1 MTIERQYSL
10 PNCKLILQGL
20 SDANSNPN
28 DKRPQVSLLMN
39 AECHFV
45 GHPQPLTGGR
55 DFFES
60 LVQQVSQYAQSFLSG
75 ISSLE
80 SVESQREIVQMQR
93 LDENKHRL
101 VVNNQKTGEV
111 QDSSTPNPS
120 IQQIDLNTVQLFDLV
135 EAVDQ
140 FFADSRTLPEL
151 SLQLRP
157 VSKRTLKAE
166 TPITQKAL
174 PAAIGIS
181 SLAVA
186 ALALFFVPIPEVRR
200 PEEPIPQS
208 QSQLETLETPSASG
222 SDDPPIAPTETPEPS
237 LESNLSPVG
246 SINDPVEIE
255 RLQALLFEEINRE
268 WVTSPTFTEPLIYR
282 VSVAPDGAIVGYKA
296 VNEITPATEDQIPL
310 PELLYKPVGS
320 RTPDEPLAD
329 YQVIFN
335 PDGILDITPWNK
347 KTQDSSASDSMSSE

>member
-28 DKRPQVSLLMN
+28 DKRPLLSLLMN

-60 LVQQVSQYAQSFLSG
+60 LVQQVSLYAQSFLSG

-101 VVNNQKTGEV
+101 VVNDQKTGEV
-111 QDSSTPNPS
+111 QDSSTPNSS
-120 IQQIDLNTVQLFDLV
+120 IQQIDLSTVQLFDLV

-208 QSQLETLETPSASG
+208 QSQLETLETPTANG
-222 SDDPPIAPTETPEPS
+222 SDDPPIPPTETPEPS

-268 WVTSPTFTEPLIYR
+268 WVTLPTFTEPLIYR

-347 KTQDSSASDSMSSE
+347 KTQDSSASDSISPE

>member
-20 SDANSNPN
+20 SDSKSNPN
-28 DKRPQVSLLMN
+28 DKRPQMSMLMN

-60 LVQQVSQYAQSFLSG
+60 LVKQVNQYAQGFLSG
-75 ISSLE
+75 VPSPE
-80 SVESQREIVQMQR
+80 SVNGQPEIVQMQR

-101 VVNNQKTGEV
+101 LVNDPKNGAVSQPS
-111 QDSSTPNPS
+111 QPNPS

-140 FFADSRTLPEL
+140 FFADSQTLPEL

-166 TPITQKAL
+166 KPVAQKAL
-174 PAAIGIS
+174 PAAIGFS
-181 SLAVA
+181 SVAVA
-186 ALALFFVPIPEVRR
+186 ALALFFVPVPEVRR
-200 PEEPIPQS
+200 PSEPVPQT
-208 QSQLETLETPSASG
+208 QSEIESLETPPATGSG
-222 SDDPPIAPTETPEPS
+222 DPPVGSESPEES
-237 LESNLSPVG
+237 LEPNLSG
-246 SINDPVEIE
+246 ESINDPVEIE
-255 RLQALLFEEINRE
+255 RLQALLYEEINRE
-268 WVTSPTFTEPLIYR
+268 WQTEPTFTEPLTYR
-282 VSVAPDGAIVGYKA
+282 VSVASDGAIVGYKA
-296 VNEITPATEDQIPL
+296 VNEITESQEDQIPL
-310 PELLYKPVGS
+310 ADLLYKPAGS

-335 PDGILDITPWNK
+335 PDGILDITPWS
-347 KTQDSSASDSMSSE
+347 KTTGEDSGDS